1 MREIERVNRYRELQI
16 KAGSPISIDALGKA
30 IDACLGE
37 GWERSFPERRA
48 GLPEEPDAWLSYR
61 CNRRGERAAALLAI
75 RRSNDRTF
83 YVPNVVPDEKNHH
96 LSFEE
101 YTSVLKSFH
110 DTVLTKLSSEFT
122 IVLVMESAGGGDA
135 RAAG

>member
-1 MREIERVNRYRELQI
+1 MNRYRELHI
-16 KAGSPISIDALGKA
+16 KSGGPISIDALGEA

-37 GWERSFPERRA
+37 GWERSIPERRA
-48 GLPEEPDAWLSYR
+48 GVLEEPDAWLFYG

-83 YVPNVVPDEKNHH
+83 YVPNVVPNDKDQ

-110 DTVLTKLSSEFT
+110 DAVLTKLSSEFT
-122 IVLVMESAGGGDA
+122 VVLVMESADDGDA

>member
-1 MREIERVNRYRELQI
+1 ML
-16 KAGSPISIDALGKA
+16 
-30 IDACLGE
+30 
-37 GWERSFPERRA
+37 
-48 GLPEEPDAWLSYR
+48 EEPDAWLFYK
-61 CNRRGERAAALLAI
+61 CDRRGGEADRAAALLAI

-83 YVPNVVPDEKNHH
+83 YVPNVVPNDKDQ

-110 DTVLTKLSSEFT
+110 DAVLVKLSSEFT
-122 IVLVMESAGGGDA
+122 VVLVTESSGGEDA

>member
-16 KAGSPISIDALGKA
+16 KTSSPISIDARGEA

-37 GWERSFPERRA
+37 GWERSFPEPRA
-48 GLPEEPDAWLSYR
+48 GLPEEADAWLFYR

-83 YVPNVVPDEKNHH
+83 YVPNVVPNDKDQ

-110 DTVLTKLSSEFT
+110 DAVLTKLSSEFT
-122 IVLVMESAGGGDA
+122 VVLVMESAGGGGA

>member
-1 MREIERVNRYRELQI
+1 MNRYRELQI
-16 KAGSPISIDALGKA
+16 KTSSPISIEALGES
-30 IDACLGE
+30 IDACLACFGQ

-48 GLPEEPDAWLSYR
+48 GVLEEPDAWLFYR

-75 RRSNDRTF
+75 RRINDRTF

-96 LSFEE
+96 LSFEG

-110 DTVLTKLSSEFT
+110 DAVLTKLSSEFT
-122 IVLVMESAGGGDA
+122 VVLVMESAGGGDA
-135 RAAG
+135 RR